1 MQKLGMSMSWTHK
14 ACETVLRLTDLSSGG
29 FKQQEGKRRQKVQ
42 TDGENKLIGRSV
54 GWFSLEPQHKT
65 QWRGN
70 HTQTTEPVHRTG

>member
-1 MQKLGMSMSWTHK
+1 MEKLGMSMSWTHK

-54 GWFSLEPQHKT
+54 GWFSGG
-65 QWRGN
+65 GN